1 MADDRFSDSAWEFHW
16 GDSAFDD
23 AADGRRASRGAG
35 EGASVLVA
43 APARTAAASAVGVGK
58 VYRTAT
64 EQVQALMGVS
74 KDFPRGRITAIAG
87 PSGSGKSSLLRIL
100 ACVDR
105 PSSGS
110 VLVEGRDVASLRV
123 RQRRAL
129 RRSAVSYMFQNP
141 IDNLVDY
148 LPAREQVRLASRLR
162 GIRSGP
168 EEIERLLRV
177 LGLDH
182 RLRHTPHQLSG
193 GEQQR
198 LAAACAVIGHPAIVV
213 ADEPTAELDSTAADR
228 VLEAFRDLRSEGVAF
243 VISSHDSRVV
253 AIADHLLRL
262 DHGRVVESS

>member
-1 MADDRFSDSAWEFHW
+1 MADDRPSGSSWEFTW
-16 GDSAFDD
+16 GDSAFDEIKGGPGVDEGHPD
-23 AADGRRASRGAG
+23 APGVLLAPRRS
-35 EGASVLVA
+35 
-43 APARTAAASAVGVGK
+43 AAASVATVGK

-64 EQVQALMGVS
+64 EQVAALVDVS
-74 KDFPRGRITAIAG
+74 KDFPRGGITTIAG

-105 PSSGS
+105 PTSGT
-110 VLVEGRDVASLRV
+110 VLVEGTDVATLRV

-129 RRSAVSYMFQNP
+129 RRSSVSYMFQNP

-148 LPAREQVRLASRLR
+148 LPAREQVKLASRLR
-162 GIRSGP
+162 GIRTGT

-177 LGLDH
+177 LGLEH

-198 LAAACAVIGHPAIVV
+198 LAAACAVMGHPAIVI
-213 ADEPTAELDSTAADR
+213 ADEPTAELDSAAADR
-228 VLEAFRDLRSEGVAF
+228 VLQAFRDLRSEGVAF
-243 VISSHDSRVV
+243 VISSHDPRVV

-262 DHGRVVESS
+262 DHGRVVEST

>member
-1 MADDRFSDSAWEFHW
+1 LADDLHSDSSYEFHW
-16 GDSAFDD
+16 GDPSFDD
-23 AADGRRASRGAG
+23 AADGRSGDETGVLLDTPSRA
-35 EGASVLVA
+35 
-43 APARTAAASAVGVGK
+43 AAASAIAVGK
-58 VYRTAT
+58 VYRTVT
-64 EQVQALMGVS
+64 EEVNALVDVS

-105 PSSGS
+105 PTSGA
-110 VLVEGRDVASLRV
+110 VLVEGRDVAALRV

-129 RRSAVSYMFQNP
+129 RRASVSYMFQNP

-148 LPAREQVRLASRLR
+148 LPAREQVKLASRLR
-162 GIRSGP
+162 GIRTDVA
-168 EEIERLLRV
+168 EIERLLAV

-198 LAAACAVIGHPAIVV
+198 LTVACAVIGHPAIVI
-213 ADEPTAELDSTAADR
+213 ADEPTAELDSAAADR

-243 VISSHDSRVV
+243 VISSHDPRVV

-262 DHGRVVESS
+262 DHGRVVEST

>member
-1 MADDRFSDSAWEFHW
+1 LADDRSLDPSWEFHW
-16 GDSAFDD
+16 GDSSFDD
-23 AADGRRASRGAG
+23 AADGESVDQAG
-35 EGASVLVA
+35 VLVA
-43 APARTAAASAVGVGK
+43 DPAHRPAASVVGVGK

-64 EQVQALMGVS
+64 EEVKALVDVS

-105 PSSGS
+105 PTSGS
-110 VLVEGRDVASLRV
+110 VVVEGRDVASLRV

-129 RRSAVSYMFQNP
+129 RRSSVSYMFQNP

-148 LPAREQVRLASRLR
+148 LSAREQVRLASRLR
-162 GIRSGP
+162 GIRTRT

-198 LAAACAVIGHPAIVV
+198 LAAACAVIGSPAIVI
-213 ADEPTAELDSTAADR
+213 ADEPTAELDSAAADR
-228 VLEAFRDLRSEGVAF
+228 VLEAFGDLRTEGVAF
-243 VISSHDSRVV
+243 VISSHDPRVV

-262 DHGRVVESS
+262 DHGRVEEST

>member
-1 MADDRFSDSAWEFHW
+1 MADDRPPGSAWEFQW
-16 GDSAFDD
+16 GDPSFD
-23 AADGRRASRGAG
+23 
-35 EGASVLVA
+35 EGAAGDVREDPGVLI
-43 APARTAAASAVGVGK
+43 APGRSAAASVASVGK
-58 VYRTAT
+58 VYRTAS
-64 EQVQALMGVS
+64 EQVAALVDVS

-105 PSSGS
+105 PTTGA
-110 VLVEGRDVASLRV
+110 VLVEGIDVATLRV

-129 RRSAVSYMFQNP
+129 RRASVSYMFQNP
-141 IDNLVDY
+141 IDNLIDY

-162 GIRSGP
+162 GVRTGGN
-168 EEIERLLRV
+168 EIERLLRL

-198 LAAACAVIGHPAIVV
+198 LAAACAVIGHPAIVI
-213 ADEPTAELDSTAADR
+213 ADEPTAELDSAAADR
-228 VLEAFRDLRSEGVAF
+228 VLGAFRDLRAEGVAF
-243 VISSHDSRVV
+243 VISSHDPRVV

-262 DHGRVVESS
+262 DRGRVVEST

>member
-1 MADDRFSDSAWEFHW
+1 MAADRPSGSGWEFHW
-16 GDSAFDD
+16 GDSSFDE
-23 AADGRRASRGAG
+23 AADGGPG
-35 EGASVLVA
+35 DEPSVLVVD
-43 APARTAAASAVGVGK
+43 PARTAAASVVEVGK
-58 VYRTAT
+58 VYRTVT
-64 EQVQALMGVS
+64 EEVNALVEVS
-74 KDFPRGRITAIAG
+74 KDFPRGRITTIAG

-105 PSSGS
+105 PTSGS

-129 RRSAVSYMFQNP
+129 RRSSVSYMFQNP

-162 GIRSGP
+162 GIRTGP

-182 RLRHTPHQLSG
+182 RLGHTPHQLSG

-198 LAAACAVIGHPAIVV
+198 LAAACAVIGSPAIVI
-213 ADEPTAELDSTAADR
+213 ADEPTAELDSAAADR
-228 VLEAFRDLRSEGVAF
+228 VLEAFRDLRVEGVAF
-243 VISSHDSRVV
+243 VISSHDPRVV

-262 DHGRVVESS
+262 DHGRVEEST

>member
-1 MADDRFSDSAWEFHW
+1 MADDRSSDPSWEFNW
-16 GDSAFDD
+16 GDSAFDEG
-23 AADGRRASRGAG
+23 ADHDKMMVGSDNR
-35 EGASVLVA
+35 ASVLL
-43 APARTAAASAVGVGK
+43 ARSTRSAAASVLDVGK
-58 VYRTAT
+58 VYRTAS
-64 EQVQALMGVS
+64 EEVNALVKVS

-110 VLVEGRDVASLRV
+110 VRVGGRDVASLRV

-129 RRSAVSYMFQNP
+129 RRSSVSYMFQNP

-162 GIRSGP
+162 GIRTNV

-198 LAAACAVIGHPAIVV
+198 LAAACAVVGSPAIVI
-213 ADEPTAELDSTAADR
+213 ADEPTAELDSAAADR
-228 VLEAFRDLRSEGVAF
+228 VLEAFRDLRAEGVAF
-243 VISSHDSRVV
+243 VISSHDPRVV

-262 DHGRVVESS
+262 DHGRVVEST

>member
-1 MADDRFSDSAWEFHW
+1 MADDRPTGSDWEFHW
-16 GDSAFDD
+16 GDASFDEN
-23 AADGRRASRGAG
+23 ADGD
-35 EGASVLVA
+35 
-43 APARTAAASAVGVGK
+43 APAKSGGILAPRRTAAASVAAVGK
-58 VYRTAT
+58 VYRTAS
-64 EQVQALMGVS
+64 EQVDALVDVS

-105 PSSGS
+105 PTTGA
-110 VLVEGRDVASLRV
+110 VLIEGTDVATLRV

-129 RRSAVSYMFQNP
+129 RRSSVSYMFQNP

-148 LPAREQVRLASRLR
+148 LPAREQVKLASRLR
-162 GIRSGP
+162 GIRTGSD
-168 EEIERLLRV
+168 EIERLLRV

-198 LAAACAVIGHPAIVV
+198 LAAACAVIGHPAIVI
-213 ADEPTAELDSTAADR
+213 ADEPTAELDSAAADR

-243 VISSHDSRVV
+243 VISSHDPRVV
-253 AIADHLLRL
+253 AIADNLLRL
-262 DHGRVVESS
+262 DHGRVVEST

>member
-1 MADDRFSDSAWEFHW
+1 MVDDRPSTSPWEFHW
-16 GDSAFDD
+16 GDKSFDD
-23 AADGRRASRGAG
+23 AADGGSHDGTD
-35 EGASVLVA
+35 VLLDSE
-43 APARTAAASAVGVGK
+43 ARTAAACVLDVGK
-58 VYRTAT
+58 VYRTVT
-64 EQVQALMGVS
+64 EEVNALVDVS
-74 KDFPRGRITAIAG
+74 KAFPRGRITEIAG

-105 PSSGS
+105 PTSGS
-110 VLVEGRDVASLRV
+110 VLVEGRDVAALRV

-129 RRSAVSYMFQNP
+129 RRASVSYMFQNP

-148 LPAREQVRLASRLR
+148 LPAREQVKLASRLR
-162 GIRSGP
+162 GIRTGA

-198 LAAACAVIGHPAIVV
+198 LAAACAVIGHPAIVI
-213 ADEPTAELDSTAADR
+213 ADEPTAELDSAAADR
-228 VLEAFRDLRSEGVAF
+228 VLDAFRDLRTEGVAF

-262 DHGRVVESS
+262 DHGRVVEST